1 MSTRTSSNNRSSNF
15 FPMQQQLKEIQSSS
29 FVKNKQFVS
38 NCYTLQHC
46 DSCTN
51 VFIVKTYFFWKIKN
65 SEKTTMT
72 LVTSLTG
79 DISVCSKLFLLLLFL
94 SFHSTRGEDIEQV
107 FNPDSDEISF
117 QRKYVINV
125 ANKAEDC
132 YFIPNVQ
139 THQILNF
146 HFVVRLFKMQVVLYS
161 ITQNVIKIWCV

>member
-1 MSTRTSSNNRSSNF
+1 M
-15 FPMQQQLKEIQSSS
+15 
-29 FVKNKQFVS
+29 
-38 NCYTLQHC
+38 
-46 DSCTN
+46 
-51 VFIVKTYFFWKIKN
+51 KIKKF
-65 SEKTTMT
+65 EKTKMT

-79 DISVCSKLFLLLLFL
+79 DCFSVSSKLFLLLLLFL

-107 FNPDSDEISF
+107 FDPDSDEISF